1 VLSTAIPFGIYIVVL
16 YGIYALFMRHADPF
30 HLSLLAGTAAVLVL
44 SVVLAAAGVGV
55 STCLAVL
62 MFAPLVTVV
71 GYETLGHR
79 HVEEALA
86 RMREGDAGAARYEGE
101 SATTVSG

>member
-1 VLSTAIPFGIYIVVL
+1 MLSTAIPFGIYIAVL

-30 HLSLLAGTAAVLVL
+30 HLSLLAGTAVVLVL
-44 SVVLAAAGVGV
+44 SVVLAAAGTGV

-62 MFAPLVTVV
+62 MFAPVVTVV

-86 RMREGDAGAARYEGE
+86 RMREDGDGRVAESPSTAA
-101 SATTVSG
+101 T